1 MPQLSMRDALNQA
14 LHQEMARDERVIVLG
29 EDVSGG
35 AGGTS
40 GQREASGG
48 IFGVTKGLLP
58 KFGEG
63 RVLDTPI
70 SESAI
75 VGAAAG
81 AALAGLRPVAEIM
94 FADFIGV
101 CMDQVYNQ
109 IAKFR
114 YMFGGK
120 SSCPVVIRM
129 AMGAGMNM
137 GPQHSQAIYPFL
149 TAVPGL
155 KVVIPSNAYDAKGL
169 LIQAI
174 RDDDPVI
181 FFEHKALYPR
191 KGEVPEHAY
200 TVPFGEANL
209 LREGEHVTVV
219 AIARMVSF
227 AERAIDALA
236 KEGVTCDLIDP
247 RTTSPLDIETIVES
261 VEVTGRLVIVDESPP
276 RCSVASDIAAMVAE
290 RAFRALKRP
299 IIQVTAPHTP
309 IPFAPALE
317 RAYVPGPPRIEAAIR
332 SALKDE

>member
-1 MPQLSMRDALNQA
+1 
-14 LHQEMARDERVIVLG
+14 
-29 EDVSGG
+29 
-35 AGGTS
+35 
-40 GQREASGG
+40 
-48 IFGVTKGLLP
+48 
-58 KFGEG
+58 
-63 RVLDTPI
+63 
-70 SESAI
+70 
-75 VGAAAG
+75 
-81 AALAGLRPVAEIM
+81 
-94 FADFIGV
+94 
-101 CMDQVYNQ
+101 MDQVYNQ

-114 YMFGGK
+114 YMFGGR
-120 SSCPVVIRM
+120 SVCPVVIRM

-137 GPQHSQAIYPFL
+137 GPQHSQSIYPFL

-191 KGEVPEHAY
+191 KGEVPEQAY
-200 TVPFGEANL
+200 TIPFGEANL
-209 LREGEHVTVV
+209 VREGEHVTVV
-219 AIARMVSF
+219 ALARMVPF

-236 KEGVTCDLIDP
+236 KEGITCDLIDP
-247 RTTSPLDIETIVES
+247 RTTSPLDAETIVES
-261 VEVTGRLVIVDESPP
+261 VEGTGRLVIVDESPP
-276 RCSVASDIAAMVAE
+276 RCSVAADIAAMVAQN
-290 RAFRALKRP
+290 AFRSLKRP

>member
-1 MPQLSMRDALNQA
+1 MAQISMRDALNQA
-14 LHQEMARDERVIVLG
+14 LHQEMERDERVIVLG

-40 GQREASGG
+40 GHREASGG

-81 AALAGLRPVAEIM
+81 AALAGLRPVAELM
-94 FADFIGV
+94 FADFVGV
-101 CMDQVYNQ
+101 CMDQIYNQ

-120 SSCPVVIRM
+120 STCPVVIRM

-137 GPQHSQAIYPFL
+137 GPQHSQAIYSLL

-155 KVVIPSNAYDAKGL
+155 KIVVPSNAYDAKGL
-169 LIQAI
+169 LIEAI

-191 KGEVPEHAY
+191 KGEVPEQAY

-219 AIARMVSF
+219 ALARMVAF
-227 AERAIDALA
+227 AERAIDGLA
-236 KEGVTCDLIDP
+236 KEGISCDLIDP
-247 RTTSPLDIETIVES
+247 RTTSPLDADTIVES
-261 VEVTGRLVIVDESPP
+261 VEGTGRLVVVDESPP
-276 RCSVASDIAAMVAE
+276 RCGMAADIAAMVSE
-290 RAFRALKRP
+290 RAFRSLKRP
-299 IIQVTAPHTP
+299 VIQVTAPHTP
-309 IPFAPALE
+309 VPFAPSLE
-317 RAYVPGPPRIEAAIR
+317 RAYVPGPQKIEQAIR
-332 SALKDE
+332 RAMTDE